1 MINLNKIGNIG
12 IIVSTIIIIV
22 GFVVTYAVGGIA
34 LGIDFKSGVSMQ
46 VQFTTSPSIEEI
58 RTALEDFGAVSV
70 QRISN
75 TEGRYLIKSDLG
87 ESTDSSAATEA
98 GADSNAAAS
107 ALEQR
112 LKTEFGQE
120 QVDILEVAFTN
131 PRYSGSVARQSIV
144 LTLSALVLI
153 LLYIWVR
160 FRLRYSIS
168 AIAALVHDVLMM
180 IMFIGVTRTELS
192 VTTVAA
198 ILTIIGYSLNDTV
211 VIFDR
216 IRENSNMQTGS
227 MNFFGIVNTSIMQ
240 SLSRTIITSLT
251 TLLAVIAIYIFST
264 GLVRDFALCVIFG
277 VIVGTYSSIFIASPV
292 LILWNNRSPI
302 ATAGAIK
309 SRQKDTAVAIDASKG
324 ASDSKKKK
332 SVPVI
337 SVDTDRIKQ
346 ELMIKRQQQQK
357 KKKKKKK

>member
-1 MINLNKIGNIG
+1 MVNLNKIGNVG
-12 IIVSTIIIIV
+12 VVVSAIIIIV
-22 GFVVTYAVGGIA
+22 GFVITYAIGGIA

-46 VQFTTSPSIEEI
+46 VQFTTTPSIEEI
-58 RTALEDFGAVSV
+58 RGVLEDFGAVSV
-70 QRISN
+70 QKISN

-87 ESTDSSAATEA
+87 ESNDSSAAAAE
-98 GADSNAAAS
+98 GGDSNAAAS

-180 IMFIGVTRTELS
+180 IIFIGITRTELS

-216 IRENSNMQTGS
+216 IRENSNTQTGN
-227 MNFFGIVNTSIMQ
+227 MNFSSIVNTSIYQ

-251 TLLAVIAIYIFST
+251 TLLAVVAIYVFST

-292 LILWNNRSPI
+292 LVLWTNRSAV
-302 ATAGAIK
+302 ATGGATK
-309 SRQKDTAVAIDASKG
+309 LRQKDAPIAISASARKG
-324 ASDSKKKK
+324 VPESTKK
-332 SVPVI
+332 STAVI
-337 SVDTDRIKQ
+337 SVDTDRIKR
-346 ELMIKRQQQQK
+346 ELMAKRQQHQK
-357 KKKKKKK
+357 KKKKRK